1 MYRKEHLS
9 PSQAAGWSI
18 AGFAAGLMAGLLLG
32 EWFGPTPPRRGRR
45 GPSRIPSGR
54 RAARPTAGKVTA
66 EAQAALAG
74 DPAFATL
81 SARAV
86 GPHTVEVTGWVAD
99 RAARTRAARL
109 VHSLPAVDTL
119 INSVLVRGED
129 DQRRIPDLRLTDQS
143 A

>member
-18 AGFAAGLMAGLLLG
+18 AGFAAGLMAGLILG
-32 EWFGPTPPRRGRR
+32 EWFGPTLPRQGALSPFRKPSRRRGML
-45 GPSRIPSGR
+45 
-54 RAARPTAGKVTA
+54 PTAGKVA
-66 EAQAALAG
+66 AAAQAALAG

-129 DQRRIPDLRLTDQS
+129 DQRRFPDLRLTDQS

>member
-1 MYRKEHLS
+1 VYRKEHLS

-18 AGFAAGLMAGLLLG
+18 AGFAAGLMAGLVLG
-32 EWFGPTPPRRGRR
+32 EWFGPTPPRRGAPRPPRTRGGRR
-45 GPSRIPSGR
+45 GIL
-54 RAARPTAGKVTA
+54 PTAGTLAA
-66 EAQAALAG
+66 EAQAALASE
-74 DPAFATL
+74 PAFAHL

-86 GPHTVEVTGWVAD
+86 APHTVEVTGWVND

-119 INSVLVRGED
+119 VNSMLVRGED
-129 DQRRIPDLRLTDQS
+129 DQRRFPDLRLTDQS